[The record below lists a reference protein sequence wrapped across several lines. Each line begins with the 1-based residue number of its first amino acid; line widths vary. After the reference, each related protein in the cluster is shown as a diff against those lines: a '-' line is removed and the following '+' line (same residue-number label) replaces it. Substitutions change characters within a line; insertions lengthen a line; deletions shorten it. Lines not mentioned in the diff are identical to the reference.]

1 MWQVIWQ
8 LSHEFVLNF
17 RYAGLGA
24 ILLSGLV
31 TVILVVLPREP
42 KVSTEEQIAV
52 VSYTHY
58 ACYSGRGIVASQ
70 IDRYKY
76 WVFRNSKQ
84 MNCVLNYDNGLC
96 I

>member
-1 MWQVIWQ
+1 LYILDMLDLV
-8 LSHEFVLNF
+8 LFVYF

-52 VSYTHY
+52 VSHE
-58 ACYSGRGIVASQ
+58 
-70 IDRYKY
+70 
-76 WVFRNSKQ
+76 NSC
-84 MNCVLNYDNGLC
+84 MLSCTDGVELYM
-96 I
+96 